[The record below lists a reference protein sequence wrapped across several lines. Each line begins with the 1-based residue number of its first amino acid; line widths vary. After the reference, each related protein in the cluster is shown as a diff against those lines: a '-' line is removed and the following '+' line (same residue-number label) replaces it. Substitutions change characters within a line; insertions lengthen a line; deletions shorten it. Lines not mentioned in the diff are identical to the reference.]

1 MAILHDLSAARNSLG
16 LDLAV
21 LQSRAGFYRAY
32 ARRNL
37 ERGRARAGVDPIWER
52 LANPADPWLG
62 PAMIASSYRTAAQ
75 YAELFDTML
84 AVDLMLR
91 ASRGLSGRRSCIR
104 AVPGGRGDERRR
116 AAPGG
121 RPAGSALPEPPGY
134 WYSVRV
140 VDR

>member
-32 ARRNL
+32 ARNL

-91 ASRGLSGRRSCIR
+91 ASRAYLDAEAAFGLFLAAGAMSDD
-104 AVPGGRGDERRR
+104 ALRR
-116 AAPGG
+116 AGAPQEARYLS
-121 RPAGSALPEPPGY
+121 RPDTGIPSAC
-134 WYSVRV
+134 